1 MAEKM
6 SRNSMPGQGMITLG
20 MINQGMITLGI
31 FLPAVIALM
40 VVLGAPPA
48 RAEDDCVAVLGI
60 GPEIDRFLDQAVAAQ
75 AAGAGVMPITDVL
88 FGVTEISPEDQQDLA
103 RRPPVELTRRTA
115 NGGDYVSRGPG
126 RITVEGVF
134 AERDT
139 LFRLPE
145 LIVGRYRL
153 TEEGAT
159 LHYDPAHTV
168 DVGESMLGINFFMS
182 VNHTEISKD
191 KLAFFFEDN
200 DGDEPDRCYLV
211 VRGG

>member
-1 MAEKM
+1 MKFGLMCQLQMPRPWSADAEQQAY
-6 SRNSMPGQGMITLG
+6 RN
-20 MINQGMITLGI
+20 
-31 FLPAVIALM
+31 
-40 VVLGAPPA
+40 
-48 RAEDDCVAVLGI
+48 
-60 GPEIDRFLDQAVAAQ
+60 FLDQAVAAQ

-139 LFRLPE
+139 LFRL
-145 LIVGRYRL
+145 

-182 VNHTEISKD
+182 VNRTEISKD